1 VAHEARVQKI
11 DAPPSADAALA
22 LAVLDRHPYG
32 ILVEDVHGR
41 LVAHNQAAGRM
52 VGDVALLDAGQA
64 VGCTLLRCRTE
75 DGPVG
80 DACVHERARR
90 HVGPLPEMRVDLP
103 PGAGVEAAWVTVTAL
118 EPERDLIL
126 TELRPGRRSDRRRRS
141 EPHWMDGPR
150 LRIFALGR
158 TRVMT
163 PESRLDGR
171 WLDNRAGQ
179 ILKFLVA
186 ERHRIAY
193 SDEIVERLWPNAG
206 AADTRGLRYFIH
218 VLREHLEPDGV
229 PEPPSSFVLA
239 TRGGYV
245 LDERSVWIDADVFE
259 DLVEAGISARERGD
273 AAAALSHL
281 DAAMR
286 LYGGDFLADEPYAE
300 WAVLE
305 RERLRE
311 MASDAL
317 RVASALSE
325 ELGDIRG
332 AAVSLRRLAD
342 LEPYDIDVHRQLL
355 VVLLREGRRS
365 EALRRYEALRRRLLA
380 TFHEQLDFSLAELLQ
395 RCPERRSGRCVLE
408 PRQLRPSRGGS
419 WSRGPRALGRR

>member
-1 VAHEARVQKI
+1 VAHQARVQRI
-11 DAPPSADAALA
+11 DAPSNADGALA

-32 ILVEDVHGR
+32 MLVEDVHGR
-41 LVAHNQAAGRM
+41 LVAHNQAAARM
-52 VGDVALLDAGQA
+52 VGGAVRLALGHG
-64 VGCTLLRCRTE
+64 VGCTILGCRTS

-80 DACVHERARR
+80 AACVHERARR

-103 PGAGVEAAWVTVTAL
+103 PGAGVEAAWVTVAAL
-118 EPERDLIL
+118 EPDRELIV

-141 EPHWMDGPR
+141 EPHWLEGPR

-163 PESRLDGR
+163 AESRLDGR

-206 AADTRGLRYFIH
+206 ASDTRGLRYFIH
-218 VLREHLEPDGV
+218 VLREHLEPAGA
-229 PEPPSSFVLA
+229 PAPPSSFVLA

-245 LDERSVWIDADVFE
+245 LDERRVWIDADVFE
-259 DLVEAGISARERGD
+259 ELVRAGVAARERGD
-273 AAAALSHL
+273 ATAALEHL
-281 DAAMR
+281 EGAMR

-311 MASDAL
+311 MAGDAL
-317 RVASALSE
+317 RLAAALSE
-325 ELGDIRG
+325 ETGDIR
-332 AAVSLRRLAD
+332 AAAASLKRLAD
-342 LEPYDIDVHRQLL
+342 LEPYDVDVHRRLL
-355 VVLLREGRRS
+355 VLLLRDGRRS

-380 TFHEQLDFSLAELLQ
+380 TFREQLDFSLAELL
-395 RCPERRSGRCVLE
+395 
-408 PRQLRPSRGGS
+408 PRVP
-419 WSRGPRALGRR
+419 

>member
-1 VAHEARVQKI
+1 VAHRARVQRI
-11 DAPPSADAALA
+11 NAPPRADGALA

-32 ILVEDVHGR
+32 ILVEDAHGR
-41 LVAHNQAAGRM
+41 LVAHNQAAERMIGGAASLGR
-52 VGDVALLDAGQA
+52 GQA
-64 VGCTLLRCRTE
+64 VGCTILGCRTE

-90 HVGPLPEMRVDLP
+90 HVGPLPEMRIDLP
-103 PGAGVEAAWVTVTAL
+103 AGAGVEAAWVTVAAL
-118 EPERDLIL
+118 EPDRELII

-141 EPHWMDGPR
+141 EPHWMEGPR

-158 TRVMT
+158 TRVMGA
-163 PESRLDGR
+163 ESRLEGR

-206 AADTRGLRYFIH
+206 ASDTRGLRYFIH
-218 VLREHLEPDGV
+218 VLREHLEPDGA

-239 TRGGYV
+239 TRGGYM
-245 LDERSVWIDADVFE
+245 LDERRVWIDVDVFE
-259 DLVEAGISARERGD
+259 DLARAGMAARERGN
-273 AAAALSHL
+273 AAAALEHL
-281 DAAMR
+281 GAAIR

-311 MASDAL
+311 VATDAL
-317 RVASALSE
+317 RAAAALSE
-325 ELGDIRG
+325 ETGDIQ
-332 AAVSLRRLAD
+332 AASVSLKRLAD
-342 LEPYDIDVHRQLL
+342 LEPYDVDVHRQLL
-355 VVLLREGRRS
+355 VLLLREGRRS

-380 TFHEQLDFSLAELLQ
+380 TFHEQLDFSLAELL
-395 RCPERRSGRCVLE
+395 
-408 PRQLRPSRGGS
+408 PRVS
-419 WSRGPRALGRR
+419 

>member
-1 VAHEARVQKI
+1 
-11 DAPPSADAALA
+11 
-22 LAVLDRHPYG
+22 VLDRHPYR
-32 ILVEDVHGR
+32 ILVEDARGL

-52 VGDVALLDAGQA
+52 VGGAALLGRGQA
-64 VGCTLLRCRTE
+64 VGCTILGCRTE
-75 DGPVG
+75 DGPFG

-103 PGAGVEAAWVTVTAL
+103 HGAGVEAAWVTVAAL
-118 EPERDLIL
+118 EPDRDLIL

-141 EPHWMDGPR
+141 EPHWMEGPR

-158 TRVMT
+158 TRVMAA
-163 PESRLDGR
+163 ESQLEGR

-206 AADTRGLRYFIH
+206 ASDTRGLRYFIH
-218 VLREHLEPDGV
+218 VLRDHLEPEGPPD
-229 PEPPSSFVLA
+229 PPSSFVLA

-245 LDERSVWIDADVFE
+245 LDEQRVWIDADVFE
-259 DLVEAGISARERGD
+259 DLVQAGMAARERGD
-273 AAAALSHL
+273 TAVALEHL
-281 DAAMR
+281 DSAMR

-305 RERLRE
+305 RERLRQV
-311 MASDAL
+311 ASDAL
-317 RVASALSE
+317 RVAAALYE
-325 ELGDIRG
+325 ETGDL
-332 AAVSLRRLAD
+332 AAAAASLKRLAD

-355 VVLLREGRRS
+355 VLLLREGRRS
-365 EALRRYEALRRRLLA
+365 EALRRYEALRRRLRA
-380 TFHEQLDFSLAELLQ
+380 TFSEQLDFSLAELL
-395 RCPERRSGRCVLE
+395 PT
-408 PRQLRPSRGGS
+408 
-419 WSRGPRALGRR
+419 A

>member
-1 VAHEARVQKI
+1 MAHRARVQRI
-11 DAPPSADAALA
+11 DAPPTADGALA
-22 LAVLDRHPYG
+22 LAVLDRHPYA
-32 ILVEDVHGR
+32 ILVEDARGR

-52 VGDVALLDAGQA
+52 LGDVAPLGSGQA

-80 DACVHERARR
+80 DACVHERALR

-103 PGAGVEAAWVTVTAL
+103 PGAGVEAAWVTVAAL
-118 EPERDLIL
+118 EPDRELVI

-141 EPHWMDGPR
+141 EPHWMEGPR

-158 TRVMT
+158 TRLVT
-163 PESRLDGR
+163 AESRLDGR
-171 WLDNRAGQ
+171 WLDNRAGR

-218 VLREHLEPDGV
+218 VLREHLEPDGA
-229 PEPPSSFVLA
+229 PEPPSSFVVA
-239 TRGGYV
+239 TRGGYM
-245 LDERSVWIDADVFE
+245 LDERRVWIDADVFE
-259 DLVEAGISARERGD
+259 DLVQAGMAARERGD
-273 AAAALSHL
+273 AATAIEHL

-305 RERLRE
+305 RERLRG
-311 MASDAL
+311 MASEAL

-325 ELGDIRG
+325 DLGDLHG
-332 AAVSLRRLAD
+332 AAANLKRLAD
-342 LEPYDIDVHRQLL
+342 LEPYDVDVHRALL
-355 VVLLREGRRS
+355 VLLLREGRRS
-365 EALRRYEALRRRLLA
+365 EALRRYEALRRRLLV
-380 TFHEQLDFSLAELLQ
+380 TFREQLDFSLAELL
-395 RCPERRSGRCVLE
+395 PTAS
-408 PRQLRPSRGGS
+408 
-419 WSRGPRALGRR
+419 